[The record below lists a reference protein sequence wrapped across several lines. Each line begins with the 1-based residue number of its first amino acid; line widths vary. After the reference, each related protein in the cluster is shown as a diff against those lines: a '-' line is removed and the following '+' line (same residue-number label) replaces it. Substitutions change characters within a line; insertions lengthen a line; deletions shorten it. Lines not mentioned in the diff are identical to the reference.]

1 MRPNNTFQVKLPPGK
16 FLRAW
21 MEFLTPYHH
30 LTARE
35 KDVAARI
42 LEQYFRFKKVVDDD
56 ETLKELLWSHTSRK
70 DMRESLS
77 LSQPY
82 FQAVLASLKQHGFLT
97 PDGGVESRYIPRLSG
112 DPAHMLLVL
121 FDWSTPQNPVANAT

>member
-82 FQAVLASLKQHGFLT
+82 FQAVLASLKQHGFLKA
-97 PDGGVESRYIPRLSG
+97 DGGVESRYIPRMTG
-112 DPAHMLLVL
+112 DPAHILLVL